1 MRIGRLTLER
11 GGDSP
16 RISAQVSWEDC
27 DQPAREVFIA
37 TEPPFGEWLT
47 PGPHPFL
54 VGCLL
59 PALHYGERRVL
70 VEEGELCPSLLE
82 NLATVMGIMRHW
94 SGGGLRP
101 LAIEGRRAPGP
112 AFGPRRR
119 AAMFFSGGIDS
130 LATLLAN
137 HRNFPV
143 GHPGRVRELFLVHG
157 FDIGG
162 VVARGAKYEVF
173 RRARE
178 RLGRVAAEV
187 GCPLVPA
194 YTNLRHLHDERM
206 FWLNRFY
213 SAVLAAVAHAFVGR
227 YDLFY
232 LASGLD
238 LAKLDPCGSHPL
250 LDPEYGSYDL
260 RFKHAHL
267 ELARIAKIKFLADWP
282 AALDNLRVCLRN
294 DLARYN
300 CGQCEKC
307 VRTMAGLVAAG
318 ALVRAGAFAEDDLT
332 PEAITRVN
340 IKDFHR
346 AAFYAELVPDLLAR
360 GRDDLVAAIEAQIGR
375 VTVG

>member
-16 RISAQVSWEDC
+16 RISAQVSGEEC

-130 LATLLAN
+130 LATLRAN

-282 AALDNLRVCLRN
+282 AALDNLGSAAQRPCTLQ
-294 DLARYN
+294 LWP
-300 CGQCEKC
+300 
-307 VRTMAGLVAAG
+307 VREM
-318 ALVRAGAFAEDDLT
+318 RADNGRPGGGGGVGPGGAFAEDDLRRGHNQGEHQGLS
-332 PEAITRVN
+332 PRG
-340 IKDFHR
+340 
-346 AAFYAELVPDLLAR
+346 FYASWCPIFSR
-360 GRDDLVAAIEAQIGR
+360 GRERIGGGHRGPDRR